1 MIVARGLR
9 KSWGAAAAVDGL
21 DLEVARGEIFGLVGP
36 DGAGKTTAIR
46 LLCGIL
52 DADAGEAA
60 VAGFDLRRETEEVK
74 RRIGYMSQRFSLY
87 GDLTVAENL
96 RFFAELFH
104 VPRDGRRAREAELLE
119 FSRLA
124 PYRERLAQN
133 LSGGMKQKL
142 ALACT
147 LIHTPEVLFLDEPTT
162 GVDPVSRRDFWKILY
177 DLLRGGVT
185 ILVSTPYLDEAERCG
200 RVALMDRGRVRL
212 CDTPAALRGRMQGRL
227 VELTATPQR
236 RARELLAL
244 LPGVSGIQVF
254 GDRLHLWLRDGGAD
268 AAAIC
273 EHLGGHGI
281 EACGIRAIAPGLE
294 DVFVSLLA
302 GQSPISTSTRAPW
315 EGLAR

>member
-1 MIVARGLR
+1 MDSPVTDPVIVSRGLR
-9 KSWGAAAAVDGL
+9 KAWGANVAVDGVDL
-21 DLEVARGEIFGLVGP
+21 DVGRGEIFGLVGP
-36 DGAGKTTAIR
+36 DGAGKTTIIR
-46 LLCGIL
+46 MLCGIL
-52 DADAGEAA
+52 DPDAGEAA
-60 VAGFDLRRETEEVK
+60 VAGFDVRREPEQVK

-104 VPRDGRRAREAELLE
+104 VARGERRARETELLE

-177 DLLRGGVT
+177 ELLRGGVT
-185 ILVSTPYLDEAERCG
+185 IFVSTPYMDEAERCG

-212 CDTPAALRGRMQGRL
+212 CDTPEALRGRMQGRL
-227 VELTATPQR
+227 LELVAIPQR
-236 RARELLAL
+236 RAREVLAQ
-244 LPGVSGIQVF
+244 LPGIAGIQVF
-254 GDRLHLWLRDGGAD
+254 GNRLHLWLRDGGVDETAVC
-268 AAAIC
+268 A
-273 EHLGGHGI
+273 HLGRNGI
-281 EACGIRAIAPGLE
+281 EACEIRTIAPGLE
-294 DVFVSLLA
+294 DVFVSLLS
-302 GQSPISTSTRAPW
+302 SP
-315 EGLAR
+315 EGVS

>member
-1 MIVARGLR
+1 MDQPMIVARGLR
-9 KSWGAAAAVDGL
+9 KSWGVAAAVDGL
-21 DLEVARGEIFGLVGP
+21 DLEVGRGEIFGLVGP

-74 RRIGYMSQRFSLY
+74 KRIGYMSQRFSLY

-177 DLLRGGVT
+177 DLLRSGVT
-185 ILVSTPYLDEAERCG
+185 IFVSTPYMDEAERCG

-227 VELTATPQR
+227 VEVVAAPQR
-236 RARELLAL
+236 RAREALAL

-254 GDRLHLWLRDGGAD
+254 GDRLHLWLREGGAD
-268 AAAIC
+268 EASIC
-273 EHLGGHGI
+273 AHLSRHGV
-281 EACGIRAIAPGLE
+281 ESCGIRAVAPGLE

-302 GQSPISTSTRAPW
+302 GPA
-315 EGLAR
+315 A